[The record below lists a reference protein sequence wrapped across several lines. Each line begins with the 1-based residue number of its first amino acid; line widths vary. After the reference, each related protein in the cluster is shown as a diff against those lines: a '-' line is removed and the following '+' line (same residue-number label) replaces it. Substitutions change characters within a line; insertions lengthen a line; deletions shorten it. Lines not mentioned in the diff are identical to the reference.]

1 MFIFESNE
9 VLHHFH
15 EYLDSWPSSMTRGH
29 SNSVFSFYLGSDSM
43 KSFDIT
49 DSKQSM
55 KPNDVTMIAPP
66 DPALVYSN
74 SRAKQGH
81 QSSAEQQF
89 FDPKEFGMD
98 SIESRNGK
106 GSSEQLNQYTQKPSI
121 LIWEWWKHRCIRR
134 EGLQQY
140 FWQPRTLDSWA
151 NFVQPHSF
159 FSFFPYAY
167 DANPLNAPLVSK
179 SVLGVVICA
188 WILTGVREI
197 LTGTVTFIW
206 FGRHWSEV
214 LKWLW
219 RHFTEFG
226 KIHR

>member
-1 MFIFESNE
+1 
-9 VLHHFH
+9 
-15 EYLDSWPSSMTRGH
+15 
-29 SNSVFSFYLGSDSM
+29 M

-121 LIWEWWKHRCIRR
+121 LI
-134 EGLQQY
+134 
-140 FWQPRTLDSWA
+140 
-151 NFVQPHSF
+151 
-159 FSFFPYAY
+159 
-167 DANPLNAPLVSK
+167 
-179 SVLGVVICA
+179 
-188 WILTGVREI
+188 
-197 LTGTVTFIW
+197 
-206 FGRHWSEV
+206 
-214 LKWLW
+214 
-219 RHFTEFG
+219 
-226 KIHR
+226 